1 MSNSPENPLMIL
13 LQQRLDALEARLD
26 ALEESLP
33 DGGPQTN
40 RRPLETSQPDE
51 PPFEREA
58 AFVLWWYRTI
68 IQRDATLE
76 DAYAGLKKDGVKAT
90 PCTCSAS
97 YCRGWQIVSDYT
109 SATPRIPLTP
119 PWEVFSR

>member
-1 MSNSPENPLMIL
+1 MSNPHEKPLTIPL
-13 LQQRLDALEARLD
+13 RQRLEALEARVH
-26 ALEESLP
+26 ALEVHLYPP
-33 DGGPQTN
+33 DSHT
-40 RRPLETSQPDE
+40 LEAHTPDD
-51 PPFEREA
+51 PPFQTADE
-58 AFVLWWYRTI
+58 FVLWWYRTI

-109 SATPRIPLTP
+109 SATPRIPMTP
-119 PWEVFSR
+119 PWEVLGR